1 MLDVNLNRGSPQEVM
16 TQRRQK
22 RPSRTAVESPKTVLP
37 DSPNVTRTTS
47 VYHQLR
53 DEILTGQLLPGEKL
67 AAENLRSRFDIGGS
81 PIREA
86 LNRLLAENI
95 VVLEEQKGFRV
106 APVSAVELRELVTA
120 RCWIDGIALSES
132 VKRSDEAWEERLIL
146 AFHRL
151 RRSERSSPPAD
162 HAANTEWEAL
172 HRDFHM
178 ALVSGCGSSWVTRI
192 SEQLFDAAE
201 RYRVLGAR
209 FVPERNELAEHA
221 AIVDACLERK
231 PELAVN
237 LLESHYGR
245 TLEVV
250 MKHLPME
257 ENCDVT
263 P

>member
-1 MLDVNLNRGSPQEVM
+1 MIQP
-16 TQRRQK
+16 RQK
-22 RPSRTAVESPKTVLP
+22 RRSQSHVELPRTVLQ
-37 DSPNVTRTTS
+37 DSASVTRATS

-53 DEILTGQLLPGEKL
+53 DEILTGRLMPGEKL
-67 AAENLRSRFDIGGS
+67 SAENLRGRFEIGGS

-106 APVSAVELRELVTA
+106 APVSAEELRELVTA
-120 RCWIDGIALSES
+120 RCWIDGMALSQS
-132 VKRSDEAWEERLIL
+132 IKQSDQAWEEKLIV
-146 AFHRL
+146 AYHRL
-151 RRSERSSPPAD
+151 RRSERPGT
-162 HAANTEWEAL
+162 AAEHGGNSEWDAL
-172 HRDFHM
+172 HRSFHM
-178 ALVSGCGSSWVTRI
+178 ALVSGCGSSWITRI

-201 RYRVLGAR
+201 RYRLLGRR
-209 FVPERNELAEHA
+209 FVSERNELDEHA

-231 PELAVN
+231 PELAVS

-250 MKHLPME
+250 MKHLPTE
-257 ENCDVT
+257 EDGHVK

>member
-1 MLDVNLNRGSPQEVM
+1 MLDVNIEQRQSQDLM
-16 TQRRQK
+16 TQQRQK

-53 DEILTGQLLPGEKL
+53 DEILTGQLMPGEKL
-67 AAENLRSRFDIGGS
+67 AAENLRSRFEIGGS

-151 RRSERSSPPAD
+151 RRSERSSTATD
-162 HAANTEWEAL
+162 HVANTEWDAL

-245 TLEVV
+245 TLDVV